1 MLLAEALSMN
11 ASDGMG
17 SYDKRGSWLRP
28 LAAAALAMLL
38 LAGAQTVG
46 AQAAA
51 RSKVHVYLLRGV
63 INVFSLGM
71 DDIAAE
77 LQRRGINC
85 SLHNYLVWS
94 ALADEAAEE
103 YKSGQ
108 VRTIILV
115 GHSAGAGAVT
125 DMAARLGELG
135 VPVKLAIGLDPGFH
149 ASVSGLVHR
158 YINYYVAGG
167 MGKAIDRSPQFRGI
181 LQNIEVGKSLH
192 DVGHL
197 TIDKNHVMQQR
208 VIRDILAAF

>member
-1 MLLAEALSMN
+1 MN
-11 ASDGMG
+11 SGDCTG
-17 SYDKRGSWLRP
+17 SYEKLRSTRILWRHP
-28 LAAAALAMLL
+28 LAAAALALL
-38 LAGAQTVG
+38 LLGGPNTARALP
-46 AQAAA
+46 AAA
-51 RSKVHVYLLRGV
+51 KAKVHVYLLRGV

-77 LQRRGINC
+77 LQRRGIYC
-85 SLHNYLVWS
+85 TLHNYLFWS
-94 ALADEAAEE
+94 SLADEAAAE

-167 MGKAIDRSPQFRGI
+167 MGKAIERSPQFHGI
-181 LQNIEVGKSLH
+181 LQNIEVGRELR

-197 TIDKNHVMQQR
+197 TIDKNHAMQQR
-208 VIRDILAAF
+208 VVRDILAAL